1 MPSAGLDTVKQNVP
15 LVKSSYKKLV
25 SMGEGAKA
33 DDFRMTIE
41 GYPDLEYLVQST
53 QLPAIKR
60 EMIESKGPHG
70 VMFNQQGNIMNAQ
83 DITVTFKEVISG
95 EALACLQEWVR
106 EKSYLKVTLALISE
120 SQPESNAYNTVI
132 MEDAWIE
139 IDAVD
144 LSVDDTTVL
153 VKPSGTI
160 HGNWVTWADE
170 DEPETL
176 PWE

>member
-1 MPSAGLDTVKQNVP
+1 MPNISNVQQNVP
-15 LVKSSYKKLV
+15 LVKNSYKNLV
-25 SMGEGAKA
+25 SMGEGAKG

-41 GYPDLEYLVQST
+41 DYSDLEYLVQST
-53 QLPAIKR
+53 QLPALKR

-70 VMFNQQGNIMNAQ
+70 VMFNQQGNFMNAQ
-83 DITVTFKEVISG
+83 DITITFKEVITG
-95 EALACLQEWVR
+95 AALEALRDWVKEKKYLQ
-106 EKSYLKVTLALISE
+106 VTLALISE
-120 SQPESNAYNTVI
+120 SLPESNIANSVVL
-132 MEDAWIE
+132 EDAWIE

-144 LSVDDTTVL
+144 LSVDDTTTL

-170 DEPETL
+170 EQETL

>member
-1 MPSAGLDTVKQNVP
+1 MPNISNVQQNVP
-15 LVKSSYKKLV
+15 LVKNSYKNLV

-53 QLPAIKR
+53 QLPALKR

-70 VMFNQQGNIMNAQ
+70 VMFNQQGNFMNAQ
-83 DITVTFKEVISG
+83 DITIAFKEVISG
-95 EALACLQEWVR
+95 KALEALRSWVTDKEYLQI
-106 EKSYLKVTLALISE
+106 TLALVSE
-120 SQPESNAYNTVI
+120 SQPESVYANSVVL
-132 MEDAWIE
+132 EDAWIE

-160 HGNWVTWADE
+160 HGNWVTWPDE
-170 DEPETL
+170 EQETL

>member
-1 MPSAGLDTVKQNVP
+1 MPNISNVQQNVP
-15 LVKSSYKKLV
+15 LVKNSYKNLV
-25 SMGEGAKA
+25 SMGEGAKG

-41 GYPDLEYLVQST
+41 DYPDLEYLVQST
-53 QLPAIKR
+53 QLPALKR

-83 DITVTFKEVISG
+83 DITVAFKEVISG
-95 EALACLQEWVR
+95 KALEALRDWVTNKKYLQ
-106 EKSYLKVTLALISE
+106 VTLALVSE
-120 SQPESNAYNTVI
+120 SQPESVYANSVVL
-132 MEDAWIE
+132 EDAWIE

-160 HGNWVTWADE
+160 HGNWVTWPDE
-170 DEPETL
+170 EQETL

>member
-1 MPSAGLDTVKQNVP
+1 MPNISNVQQNVP
-15 LVKSSYKKLV
+15 LVKNSYKNLV
-25 SMGEGAKA
+25 SMGEGIKG

-53 QLPAIKR
+53 QLPSLKR

-70 VMFNQQGNIMNAQ
+70 VMFNQQGNFMNAQ
-83 DITVTFKEVISG
+83 DITITFKEVISG
-95 EALACLQEWVR
+95 KALEAIRDWVKN
-106 EKSYLKVTLALISE
+106 KSYLQVNLAIVSE
-120 SQPESNAYNTVI
+120 SQPESNTANSVVL
-132 MEDAWIE
+132 EDAWIE

-144 LSVDDTTVL
+144 LSVDDTTTL

-160 HGNWVTWADE
+160 HGNWVSWADE
-170 DEPETL
+170 EQETL

>member
-1 MPSAGLDTVKQNVP
+1 MANAGLDTVQQNIP
-15 LVKSSYKKLV
+15 MVKNSYKNLV

-41 GYPDLEYLVQST
+41 GYDDLEYLVQAT

-70 VMFNQQGNIMNAQ
+70 VMFNQQGNFMNAQ
-83 DITVTFKEVISG
+83 DITITFKEVISG
-95 EALACLQEWVR
+95 RALEAIRDWVR
-106 EKSYLKVTLALISE
+106 EKKYLQVTLALISE
-120 SQPESNAYNTVI
+120 SLPESEGSNSVVL
-132 MEDAWIE
+132 EDAWIE

-144 LSVDDTTVL
+144 LSVDDTTVI
-153 VKPSGTI
+153 VKPTGTI

-170 DEPETL
+170 EQETL

>member
-1 MPSAGLDTVKQNVP
+1 MPNISNVQQNVP
-15 LVKSSYKKLV
+15 LVKNSYKNLV
-25 SMGEGAKA
+25 SMGEGAKG

-41 GYPDLEYLVQST
+41 GYADLEYLVQST

-70 VMFNQQGNIMNAQ
+70 VMFNQQGNFMNAQ
-83 DITVTFKEVISG
+83 DITITFKEVITG
-95 EALACLQEWVR
+95 KALEAIRDWVKQKRYLQ
-106 EKSYLKVTLALISE
+106 VTLALISE
-120 SQPESNAYNTVI
+120 SLPESVI
-132 MEDAWIE
+132 ANSVVLEDAWIE

-144 LSVDDTTVL
+144 LSVDDTTTL

-160 HGNWVTWADE
+160 HGNWVTWSDE
-170 DEPETL
+170 EQETL

>member
-1 MPSAGLDTVKQNVP
+1 MPNISNVQQNVP
-15 LVKSSYKKLV
+15 LVKNSYKNLV

-53 QLPAIKR
+53 QLPALKR

-70 VMFNQQGNIMNAQ
+70 VMFNQQGNFMNAQ
-83 DITVTFKEVISG
+83 DITIAFKEVISG
-95 EALACLQEWVR
+95 KALEALRSWVTNKEYLQI
-106 EKSYLKVTLALISE
+106 TLALVSE
-120 SQPESNAYNTVI
+120 SQPESVYANSVVL
-132 MEDAWIE
+132 EDAWIE

-160 HGNWVTWADE
+160 HGNWVTWPDE
-170 DEPETL
+170 EQETL

>member
-1 MPSAGLDTVKQNVP
+1 MPNISNVQQNVP
-15 LVKSSYKKLV
+15 LVKNSYKNLV

-53 QLPAIKR
+53 QLPALKR

-70 VMFNQQGNIMNAQ
+70 VMFNQQGNFMNAQ
-83 DITVTFKEVISG
+83 DITIAFKEVISG
-95 EALACLQEWVR
+95 KALEALRSWVTNKEYLQ
-106 EKSYLKVTLALISE
+106 VTLALVSE
-120 SQPESNAYNTVI
+120 SQPESVYANSVVL
-132 MEDAWIE
+132 EDAWIE

-160 HGNWVTWADE
+160 HGNWVTWPDE
-170 DEPETL
+170 EQETL